1 MVDRWHVRQAPGA
14 RDCMAA
20 VARRKGLHS
29 GNAGEQGEAMVT
41 PMLLFLFQAPVIA
54 DPSSLTAVYEGLIPQ
69 WINNVKPY
77 AAEFFGALAVLQF
90 AVFGWRLWR
99 RHGGDDIRGA
109 LASTTNEVLVMGTF
123 LTILL
128 NGPVWM
134 QAVINM
140 FIDVGKAGSG
150 VAAIQP
156 SNIIKQGLAIFGA
169 MTAAAEQ
176 NAIFTGPL
184 TPLALAVLFAGIMV
198 VFAFI
203 VICMEFVVTKVQTF
217 LVLGMG
223 LFFLAFGGSSWT
235 RSYVERYFAY
245 AVSSGVRLM
254 TLYFLI
260 GAGGALGNHW
270 VQQASA
276 APWSLAGAQACLLIM
291 TGALI
296 YAVICFRA
304 PAMAAQILGGGPN
317 LSHNEVFSGLGQ
329 VVGAGVTAAL
339 VASGI
344 GSAAA
349 GAGRAASGAL
359 GAGGGGAS
367 VGGSAPTSG
376 DTPTVSPV
384 DSGSPNGN
392 GSGSGNG
399 GGTPVSRPKV
409 GSNGMVGA
417 AVMTATTLKGMGGG
431 GHQVNPPRFNGF
443 SDN

>member
-1 MVDRWHVRQAPGA
+1 
-14 RDCMAA
+14 
-20 VARRKGLHS
+20 
-29 GNAGEQGEAMVT
+29 
-41 PMLLFLFQAPVIA
+41 MLLFLFQAPVIA